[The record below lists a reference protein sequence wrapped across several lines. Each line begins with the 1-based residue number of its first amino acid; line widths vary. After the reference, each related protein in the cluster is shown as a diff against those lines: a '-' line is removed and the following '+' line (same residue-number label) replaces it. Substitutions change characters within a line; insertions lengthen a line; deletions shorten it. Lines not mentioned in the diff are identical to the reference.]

1 MRAGVRR
8 KLAVVAVTVVGIVGV
23 TAAAASGG
31 SRAGFTTRLSGYEEV
46 PAFSTTGGG
55 TFTAAINRS
64 TSEIRY
70 VLNYDRL
77 SGPAQ
82 QAHIHFGQEAVNGG
96 ISAFLC
102 TNLGNGPAGTQ
113 ACPAG
118 VGGRIT
124 GTIRPADVI
133 GPAGQG
139 IAAGEFAEL
148 LNAMKAEAAYV
159 NIHTALAPGGEVRG
173 QLEQGDDD
181 HDDDERGRGD
191 GDHDDD

>member
-1 MRAGVRR
+1 MTARVRR
-8 KLAVVAVTVVGIVGV
+8 KAAAVAVTVVGILGV

-31 SRAGFTTRLSGYEEV
+31 NGAGFATRLTGYEEV

-55 TFTAAINRS
+55 TFVAAINRS
-64 TSEIRY
+64 APEIRY
-70 VLNYDRL
+70 VLTYDRL

-82 QAHIHFGQEAVNGG
+82 QAHIHFGQEDVNGG
-96 ISAFLC
+96 ISVFLC
-102 TNLGNGPAGTQ
+102 SNLGNGPAGTQ

-118 VGGRIT
+118 VGGRVT

-133 GPAGQG
+133 GPAVQG
-139 IAAGEFAEL
+139 IAAGEFTELVNAIRAEV
-148 LNAMKAEAAYV
+148 AYV

-173 QLEQGDDD
+173 QLEHGDDDDDD
-181 HDDDERGRGD
+181 HDN